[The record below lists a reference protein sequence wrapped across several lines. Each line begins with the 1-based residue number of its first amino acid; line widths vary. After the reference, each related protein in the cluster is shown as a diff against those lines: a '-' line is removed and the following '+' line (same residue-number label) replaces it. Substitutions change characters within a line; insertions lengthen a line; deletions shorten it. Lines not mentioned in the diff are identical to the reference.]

1 MPTISE
7 LPAAASVAAADL
19 LPISHGG
26 AAMATSVGTL
36 LASTQPTIIVQS
48 PALLGR
54 ISLGSGGPEQ
64 VGVGIG
70 VNISQ
75 GSLVA
80 TGLDHAGFPIA
91 SSLNTASELVISN
104 QGTPMLMP
112 ASLLHG
118 LFSAGANVTITSDG
132 TISATGANV
141 AGPIGS
147 LQAVSSLTG
156 QDLVPVSHAG
166 SNCAITYSNF
176 LDGVTIDQA
185 QAAGPVSDT
194 DTIWAAQGSNVM
206 ASQTFS
212 AIWVWI
218 ANKLPTYK
226 APVVEITTSINLDTT
241 VHNGRILVCSQPV
254 TLTPLTTNM
263 GSGFHCTVIN
273 ASVGTV
279 TLGTGFV
286 TSTGGMT
293 LGPQQAA
300 SIFCA
305 TYSGGTI
312 AFASIAGSAAV
323 AAPGQVTGLA
333 SSSITSAAIT
343 IYWQAPGSGGA
354 ASLYAVQYRVTGT
367 SSWSTAPAVVG
378 ATTCVLSGL
387 TGATSYDIVVQ
398 AINAAGTGS
407 SSSILTVTTAALPQV
422 PVPAQVSG
430 LAATPSSSSSIQLTW
445 SGQTGTSAATSF
457 TVQYRVTG
465 TTTWTSSVAGIS
477 GATTTISGLQAA
489 TSYDFSVIGMNAS
502 GSGPV
507 SSTVTAVTEAASTP
521 VTSITWNLLPTGP
534 YTHGSG
540 SIGVN
545 AQVSPASAAIQ
556 FGFSLSATTPPAS
569 WTAAIL
575 VNTNLWGAYVP
586 TPATAGNWYVWAEG
600 TNGTGST
607 VNPTPFVVQ

>member
-1 MPTISE
+1 
-7 LPAAASVAAADL
+7 
-19 LPISHGG
+19 
-26 AAMATSVGTL
+26 
-36 LASTQPTIIVQS
+36 
-48 PALLGR
+48 
-54 ISLGSGGPEQ
+54 
-64 VGVGIG
+64 
-70 VNISQ
+70 
-75 GSLVA
+75 
-80 TGLDHAGFPIA
+80 
-91 SSLNTASELVISN
+91 
-104 QGTPMLMP
+104 MLMP
-112 ASLLHG
+112 ASLLLG
-118 LFSAGANVTITSDG
+118 LFSAGQNIAISPAG
-132 TISATGANV
+132 TISATGAGV
-141 AGPIGS
+141 GGGSALPISS
-147 LQAVSSLTG
+147 LAAVSALAG
-156 QDLVPVSHAG
+156 QDLVAVSHAG
-166 SNCAITYSNF
+166 TNCAISYTNF
-176 LDGVTIDQA
+176 LDGITIDQA

-218 ANKLPTYK
+218 AGKLPTCK

-263 GSGFHCTVIN
+263 GSGFQCTVIN

-312 AFASIAGSAAV
+312 AFASIAGGAAV

-333 SSSITSAAIT
+333 SSTITYAAIA
-343 IYWQAPGSGGA
+343 ISWQAPASGGA
-354 ASLYAVQYRVTGT
+354 ASSYAVLYRVTGT

-387 TGATSYDIVVQ
+387 TAATSYDIVVQ

-407 SSSILTVTTAALPQV
+407 SSSILTVVTAALPQV

-430 LAATPSSSSSIQLTW
+430 LAATPASSSSMQLTW
-445 SGQTGTSAATSF
+445 SAQTGTSAATSF

-465 TTTWTSSVAGIS
+465 STTWTSSVAGIS
-477 GATTTISGLQAA
+477 GTTTTISGLQAA

-507 SSTVTAVTEAASTP
+507 SSTVTAATDASSAS
-521 VTSITWNLLPTGP
+521 VSSITWNLLPNGP

-556 FGFSLSATTPPAS
+556 FGFSLSATIPPTS

-586 TPATAGNWYVWAEG
+586 TPASAGNWYAWAEG
-600 TNGTGST
+600 TDGSCAT
-607 VNPTPFVVQ
+607 VSLTPFVVD